1 MKTNPKIK
9 QYIILGLLIAVIP
22 MVLGIIV
29 NQTITQNIYNQ
40 NIPEEIPDKPNPDWS
55 DTEISIMS
63 IETDN
68 DSITV
73 TVSINGPADHW
84 RIILDEEFPI
94 GEANSIEGQG
104 VATATTQYTFY
115 SIPPGDHIVRVAA
128 VTPSHQLAG
137 EIASQSFTIEE
148 KTDGKF
154 IIINNQPFSIFRAFI
169 VEQLTEED
177 FIGLYESLEKNDVV
191 LFTFGRSVWHEY
203 FNDHVTT
210 GTDVIWL
217 NAKYKI
223 VLLESVEYCE
233 NADQMNYLERLEKCH
248 ISRTEAKYLIEAHS
262 GFIEENDIKLNDI
275 VEINLFNDQAEPAA
289 SFLLSP

>member
-1 MKTNPKIK
+1 MRTNPKTK

-29 NQTITQNIYNQ
+29 NQTVTQNIYNQ

-169 VEQLTEED
+169 VEQLNEED

-233 NADQMNYLERLEKCH
+233 NADQMNYLERLENAIFH
-248 ISRTEAKYLIEAHS
+248 GR
-262 GFIEENDIKLNDI
+262 KLNT
-275 VEINLFNDQAEPAA
+275 
-289 SFLLSP
+289 

>member
-9 QYIILGLLIAVIP
+9 QYIILGLLIAIIP

-29 NQTITQNIYNQ
+29 NQTMDNR
-40 NIPEEIPDKPNPDWS
+40 NIPEDIPNPDWS
-55 DTEISIMS
+55 DTEISILS

-104 VATATTQYTFY
+104 IATATTQYTFY

-154 IIINNQPFSIFRAFI
+154 ITINNQPFSIFRAFI
-169 VEQLTEED
+169 AEQLTEED
-177 FIGLYESLEKNDVV
+177 FIGLYESLEKNDII
-191 LFTFGRSVWHEY
+191 LFTFGS
-203 FNDHVTT
+203 
-210 GTDVIWL
+210 
-217 NAKYKI
+217 
-223 VLLESVEYCE
+223 
-233 NADQMNYLERLEKCH
+233 
-248 ISRTEAKYLIEAHS
+248 
-262 GFIEENDIKLNDI
+262 
-275 VEINLFNDQAEPAA
+275 
-289 SFLLSP
+289 